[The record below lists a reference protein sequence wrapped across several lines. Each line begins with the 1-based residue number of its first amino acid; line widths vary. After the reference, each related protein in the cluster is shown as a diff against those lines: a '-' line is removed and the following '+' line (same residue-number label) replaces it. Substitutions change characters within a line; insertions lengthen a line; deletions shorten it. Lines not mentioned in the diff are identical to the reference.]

1 MEELTQ
7 NVIRQDGGLYNI
19 GTVKRLITV
28 ESYGD
33 TFVIPDGV
41 QVIGECAFWKCDKLK
56 RVVIPDS
63 VKDIG
68 VGAFMGCEALK
79 EVVIPNSVT
88 RIERDTFSY
97 CLSLEKVTLPA
108 SLTLM
113 KSSAFYGCNSLK
125 EIIYHNQINKVDE
138 ILPGVERACL
148 NLCLGFSDPG
158 YIMPLVID
166 VVLRKWND
174 VYYNGLFNLHAD
186 LKIMKRNDNLY
197 Y

>member
-97 CLSLEKVTLPA
+97 CLSLGQGQDSYGQGGRIQMGRLIRTLENRTA
-108 SLTLM
+108 LM
-113 KSSAFYGCNSLK
+113 FFLLAAALSMVVIRLK
-125 EIIYHNQINKVDE
+125 K
-138 ILPGVERACL
+138 
-148 NLCLGFSDPG
+148 
-158 YIMPLVID
+158 
-166 VVLRKWND
+166 
-174 VYYNGLFNLHAD
+174 
-186 LKIMKRNDNLY
+186 
-197 Y
+197 